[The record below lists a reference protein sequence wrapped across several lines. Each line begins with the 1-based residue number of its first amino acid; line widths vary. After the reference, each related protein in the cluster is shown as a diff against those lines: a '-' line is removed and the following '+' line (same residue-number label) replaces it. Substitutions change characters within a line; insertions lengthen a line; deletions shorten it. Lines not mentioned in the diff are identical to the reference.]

1 MFNVKATTFLFHLL
15 LQPISIYC
23 NGVVTHQFQGLDE
36 GRSRQLH
43 EGLHDT
49 CGFHVSLTTQVI
61 HWQHTLART
70 ILKDSPGPSYRPW
83 LVIHQHLHATYWWCS
98 SIGEREEFM
107 TTSSNWASCEWVSGD
122 AIGPPEVLLGK
133 KVLCALVMLLELT
146 GQRQCN
152 NAQLLC
158 FFLKSEHWPKKMV
171 QLLAALADL
180 KTTWGLS
187 WKQEAHWPTLGSL
200 VGWEGKL
207 SPTWLKLDSH
217 SYGIDR
223 SAWTRKFSIHL

>member
-158 FFLKSEHWPKKMV
+158 FFFEKW
-171 QLLAALADL
+171 ALAEKDGSASSSTCWFENNMRPQL
-180 KTTWGLS
+180 KAG
-187 WKQEAHWPTLGSL
+187 GSL
-200 VGWEGKL
+200 ANLGFLGWLRG
-207 SPTWLKLDSH
+207 
-217 SYGIDR
+217 
-223 SAWTRKFSIHL
+223 